1 MAFYEIARCKRNY
14 KTFSKYFSK
23 PFVTSSLLWCLRSF
37 WSTFLCPIMLAI
49 AVVEADLFGT
59 KKSLDADIL
68 PLEEASL
75 LPYFHNSLLYVEG
88 ETFLPLGHGLIIL
101 ISMFRYIVMNV
112 TFYSVYILI
121 SYIARIELYVYPWYF
136 SCTFLQFYEFWYNFF
151 TQATFSEKPYV
162 KSLAAIKYSTHTK

>member
-1 MAFYEIARCKRNY
+1 
-14 KTFSKYFSK
+14 
-23 PFVTSSLLWCLRSF
+23 
-37 WSTFLCPIMLAI
+37 MLAI

-75 LPYFHNSLLYVEG
+75 LPYFHNSLLYVVEG

-112 TFYSVYILI
+112 TFYYVYILI
-121 SYIARIELYVYPWYF
+121 SYITKIGSYCLDIFRVLFYIFKLFALLY
-136 SCTFLQFYEFWYNFF
+136 
-151 TQATFSEKPYV
+151 A
-162 KSLAAIKYSTHTK
+162 ST

>member
-1 MAFYEIARCKRNY
+1 MRPFIHIGYVYQTTWRNDIECTLCGGWRWRHGLWPHQIFFWAYRVSRIRRCANGLAAFYEIARCKRNY

-23 PFVTSSLLWCLRSF
+23 PFVTSSLLWCLRCF

-75 LPYFHNSLLYVEG
+75 LPYFHNSLL
-88 ETFLPLGHGLIIL
+88 
-101 ISMFRYIVMNV
+101 
-112 TFYSVYILI
+112 
-121 SYIARIELYVYPWYF
+121 
-136 SCTFLQFYEFWYNFF
+136 
-151 TQATFSEKPYV
+151 
-162 KSLAAIKYSTHTK
+162 

>member
-1 MAFYEIARCKRNY
+1 
-14 KTFSKYFSK
+14 
-23 PFVTSSLLWCLRSF
+23 
-37 WSTFLCPIMLAI
+37 MLAI

-121 SYIARIELYVYPWYF
+121 SYIARIELYSLDIYRVLYYHF
-136 SCTFLQFYEFWYNFF
+136 KNFGSI
-151 TQATFSEKPYV
+151 A
-162 KSLAAIKYSTHTK
+162 LHTL

>member
-23 PFVTSSLLWCLRSF
+23 PFVTSSLLWCLRCF

-75 LPYFHNSLLYVEG
+75 LPYFHNSLLYVVEG

-121 SYIARIELYVYPWYF
+121 SYITKIESYCLDTFRVLFYIFKLFALLY
-136 SCTFLQFYEFWYNFF
+136 
-151 TQATFSEKPYV
+151 A
-162 KSLAAIKYSTHTK
+162 ST